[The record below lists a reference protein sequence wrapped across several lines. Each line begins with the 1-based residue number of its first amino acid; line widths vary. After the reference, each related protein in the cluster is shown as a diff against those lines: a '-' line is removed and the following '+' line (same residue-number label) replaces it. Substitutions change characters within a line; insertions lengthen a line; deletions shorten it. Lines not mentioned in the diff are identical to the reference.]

1 MSEAKNHPEDLLPW
15 YVNDTLAGDEL
26 ELVERHLAGCPRC
39 REEVGFLGFLRSR
52 IQAHGDSE
60 GPGVLARAR
69 MMRSI
74 RRERYR
80 PWLKPALAVA
90 AAIVI
95 AVQTV
100 LLVTMVPRESAIAP
114 LGAPASPGVVIQ
126 LQFVPTAT
134 EPGIREVLQAAGATI
149 IAGPGALGVYRV
161 RLEGIRPDE
170 QERIAHVLE
179 TLRAQSQIVSHAAQE
194 P

>member
-15 YVNDTLAGDEL
+15 YVNGTLAGDEL

-39 REEVGFLGFLRSR
+39 REEIGFLGFLRDR
-52 IQAHGDSE
+52 IQAHGDGE
-60 GPGVLARAR
+60 GPGELARAR
-69 MMRSI
+69 LMRSI

-80 PWLKPALAVA
+80 SWLKPALAVA

-134 EPGIREVLQAAGATI
+134 EPEIRKLLQGAGATI
-149 IAGPGALGVYRV
+149 IGGPGALGVYRV

-170 QERIAHVLE
+170 QQRIADVLVA
-179 TLRAQSQIVSHAAQE
+179 LRAQSRIVSHAGQE